1 MSLSRREDG
10 MKAEYRMAV
19 DSQHALKQKWYQRY
33 YAMLSPQKNRIEQPI
48 QLISRPSFT
57 RKDLP

>member
-1 MSLSRREDG
+1 

>member
-19 DSQHALKQKWYQRY
+19 DSQHAAKDKWYQRY
-33 YAMLSPQKNRIEQPI
+33 YNMLSPEKHRNN
-48 QLISRPSFT
+48 
-57 RKDLP
+57 